1 MINTQ
6 QEESAQAVLEF
17 GRNLLT
23 ELSGK
28 FGGACTLN
36 EVRVMCQINSCSLD
50 GRTCTV
56 TALHKETGIPIPT
69 VSRSVANLQSNG
81 WLSSRPDPDDGRK
94 RVISLGPRSL
104 AGRWVHIDGRDQ
116 WITDF
121 RKHSLAP

>member
-36 EVRVMCQINSCSLD
+36 EVRVMCQINSCSLE

-56 TALHKETGIPIPT
+56 TALHKVTGIPIPT
-69 VSRSVANLQSNG
+69 VSRSVANLQSKG

-94 RVISLGPRSL
+94 KVISLGPRTL
-104 AGRWVHIDGRDQ
+104 KEARKDIDRAARWIN
-116 WITDF
+116 DF
-121 RKHSLAP
+121 REHDLLH